1 MSSEEWSNPLAGS
14 VLLRY
19 ESGVKKTGCMLLGL
33 SFFIP
38 MLASAQIDPVRRDL
52 VQFGYDQALEGH
64 APFAGYAFYYHN
76 QPDFLRTNLT
86 LRLAVAPVYL
96 DSELGFVHGLGPNT
110 DFAIGLAGGGFSD
123 SYNEIRG
130 GMCYRSESF
139 DGNGGEISAS
149 VYHLFNPG
157 DEIPLNFVLRGTAHY
172 SFYNRNNDT
181 AANFQLPNDHAD
193 FSVRT
198 GLRWGG
204 VEPTLF
210 PPLAMELSVWYEGHF
225 RTHSG
230 TYGLNDDRELNE
242 QSHLFWTEAALA
254 YTLPQSQQSFY
265 ARLTAGTSV
274 DADRFSAYRLG
285 GFLPLI
291 TEFPLSLPGYYF
303 QEISAR
309 RFALLNANYLL
320 PLDGKKRWNIDVN
333 ASSAFVEYLPGESQS
348 GNWLNSMGGG
358 ILYHSPSDRW
368 KIMLD
373 YAYGIDAIRS
383 HGRGANSIGL
393 LVQFD
398 LGAKPSRS
406 FNSAQPSQWRGWQR
420 IFGD

>member
-1 MSSEEWSNPLAGS
+1 

-19 ESGVKKTGCMLLGL
+19 ESGVKKTGCMLIGL

-38 MLASAQIDPVRRDL
+38 MFADAQIDPVKRDL
-52 VQFGYDQALEGH
+52 IQFGYNQALEGH
-64 APFAGYAFYYHN
+64 TPFAGYAFYYHN
-76 QPDFLRTNLT
+76 QPDFLSTNLT

-96 DSELGFVHGLGPNT
+96 DSELGFVGGLGPNT
-110 DFAIGLAGGGFSD
+110 DFAIGVAGGGFAD
-123 SYNEIRG
+123 SYSEIRG
-130 GMCYRSESF
+130 GTYYPGESF

-172 SFYNRNNDT
+172 SFYDRNGDT
-181 AANFQLPNDHAD
+181 SPAFQPPGDHGD

-210 PPLAMELSVWYEGHF
+210 PPLAMELSVWYEGHL
-225 RTHSG
+225 RTSSG
-230 TYGLNDDRELNE
+230 AYGFDGDRELKE
-242 QSHLFWTEAALA
+242 QSHLFWAEAALA
-254 YTLPQSQQSFY
+254 YTLPKSQQSFY

-291 TEFPLSLPGYYF
+291 AEFPLSLPGYYF
-303 QEISAR
+303 QEISTR
-309 RFALLNANYLL
+309 QFVLLNANYLL
-320 PLDGKKRWNIDVN
+320 PLDEKKRWNIDVN
-333 ASSAFVEYLPGESQS
+333 ASSAFVDYLPGESQP

-373 YAYGIDAIRS
+373 YAYAIDAIRS

-398 LGAKPSRS
+398 LGAKPGRS
-406 FNSAQPSQWRGWQR
+406 FNPAQPSQWRGWQR